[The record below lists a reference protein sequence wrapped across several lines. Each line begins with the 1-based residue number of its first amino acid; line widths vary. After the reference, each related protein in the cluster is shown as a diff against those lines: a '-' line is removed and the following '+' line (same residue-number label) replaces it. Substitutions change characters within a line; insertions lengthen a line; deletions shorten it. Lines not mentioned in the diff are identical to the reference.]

1 MENIDKR
8 RNSIRTTIDLMQR
21 DIVPGYA
28 NDKSNEFIDF
38 QSSIEQEY
46 GLIYYDEDSGT
57 IHYNDDDNKPVPID
71 APEGFVEWKRKR
83 DVQKDGLSELIN
95 HLSQMNKSFDEMV
108 DEIAL
113 TGYALEVSDI
123 GDMLAGT
130 MIDDTTFEDSFYRY
144 IEDERVDFST
154 VIFPEVAENIGY
166 SYSVLS
172 RDIADLP
179 EVALLDNAFLMGYV
193 SAAGDPSKREPTELD
208 NLYASLGDD
217 VQARFNLERAKG
229 RYLDEFTKGEY
240 LSEILSLINRERD
253 LETAKA
259 KREEEQPKEEP
270 QKTDDE
276 MEK

>member
-1 MENIDKR
+1 MENVDKR
-8 RNSIRTTIDLMQR
+8 RNSIRKTIDLMQR

-28 NDKSNEFIDF
+28 NDKSNEFIEF

-46 GLIYYDEDSGT
+46 GLIYYDEESGT

-71 APEGFVEWKRKR
+71 APEGFIEWKRKR
-83 DVQKDGLSELIN
+83 DVQKEGLSELIN
-95 HLSQMNKSFDEMV
+95 HLSQMNKTYDEMI

-123 GDMLAGT
+123 GDILAGT
-130 MIDDTTFEDSFYRY
+130 MIDDTSFEDSFYRF

-172 RDIADLP
+172 RDVADLP
-179 EVALLDNAFLMGYV
+179 EIALMDNAFIMGYV
-193 SAAGDPSKREPTELD
+193 SAASDPSKREPTELD

-217 VQARFNLERAKG
+217 VQARSNLERAKG
-229 RYLDEFTKGEY
+229 RYLDECTKGEY
-240 LSEILSLINRERD
+240 LSEILALINREKD
-253 LETAKA
+253 LEMARA
-259 KREEEQPKEEP
+259 QREGSNEEP
-270 QKTDDE
+270 QKTGSE

>member
-1 MENIDKR
+1 MENVDKR

-28 NDKSNEFIDF
+28 NDKSNEFIEF

-46 GLIYYDEDSGT
+46 GLIYYDEESGT

-71 APEGFVEWKRKR
+71 APEGFIEWKRKR

-95 HLSQMNKSFDEMV
+95 HLSQMNKTYDEMI

-123 GDMLAGT
+123 GDILAGT
-130 MIDDTTFEDSFYRY
+130 MIDDTSFEDSFYRF

-172 RDIADLP
+172 RDVADLP
-179 EVALLDNAFLMGYV
+179 EIALMDNAFIMGYV
-193 SAAGDPSKREPTELD
+193 SAASDPSKREPTELD

-217 VQARFNLERAKG
+217 VQARVNLERAKG
-229 RYLDEFTKGEY
+229 RYLDEYTKGEY
-240 LSEILSLINRERD
+240 LSEILALINREKD
-253 LETAKA
+253 LELARA
-259 KREEEQPKEEP
+259 QREGSNEEP
-270 QKTDDE
+270 QKTDSE

>member
-1 MENIDKR
+1 MENVDKR

-28 NDKSNEFIDF
+28 NDKSNEFIEF

-46 GLIYYDEDSGT
+46 GLIYYDEESGT

-71 APEGFVEWKRKR
+71 APEGFIEWKRKR

-95 HLSQMNKSFDEMV
+95 HLSQMNKTYDEMI

-123 GDMLAGT
+123 GDILAGT
-130 MIDDTTFEDSFYRY
+130 MIDDTSFEDSFYRF

-172 RDIADLP
+172 RDVADLP
-179 EVALLDNAFLMGYV
+179 EIALMDNAFIMGYV
-193 SAAGDPSKREPTELD
+193 SAASDSSKREPTELD

-217 VQARFNLERAKG
+217 VQARVNLERAKG
-229 RYLDEFTKGEY
+229 RYLDEYTKGEY
-240 LSEILSLINRERD
+240 LSEILALINREKD
-253 LETAKA
+253 LEMARA
-259 KREEEQPKEEP
+259 QREGSNEEP
-270 QKTDDE
+270 QKTDSE